1 LEDLFKIHTKLAA
14 SQQIP
19 VLRPFGVNSAMI
31 DMIKKLQLSSE
42 EVALHLKT
50 ITREVCLICCTMAA

>member
-14 SQQIP
+14 SHQIP
-19 VLRPFGVNSAMI
+19 VLSPFGVNSAMI
-31 DMIKKLQLSSE
+31 DMSKKLQLSSE

-50 ITREVCLICCTMAA
+50 ITREVCLIFCTMAA